1 MAPTTVDAGD
11 KLTLPECEFTAPE
24 GKTFDCWKIGDDER
38 EFYPNKLADIT
49 SDVTVKAIW
58 KNLQQYTVTFDANG
72 GSGTMNP
79 VKVNAGE
86 RFELPENGFTAPA
99 GANFKCWSINGEE
112 YVPGDKPMLKG
123 DTTVKA
129 QWDGQIDADMV
140 VLSVAGVTYNG
151 KNQTPA
157 VTVKVAGRTL
167 TNGTDY
173 TVAYSN
179 NKNVGTATAQVTGK
193 GAYNGTVTKT
203 FNINP
208 KGTKIKKLSK
218 LKKGLRIKWKKQTS
232 KMSTSRITGYQVRY
246 SMNKSM
252 DGAKIKTI
260 KKYKR
265 DNKKILKLQP
275 KKKYYVQVR
284 TYKNVGGKTYYSDWS
299 AIKAKKTK

>member
-1 MAPTTVDAGD
+1 
-11 KLTLPECEFTAPE
+11 
-24 GKTFDCWKIGDDER
+24 
-38 EFYPNKLADIT
+38 
-49 SDVTVKAIW
+49 
-58 KNLQQYTVTFDANG
+58 
-72 GSGTMNP
+72 MNP

-140 VLSVAGVTYNG
+140 VLSVAGVMYNG

-232 KMSTSRITGYQVRY
+232 KMSKSRITGYQVRY
-246 SMNKSM
+246 SLNKSM

-265 DNKKILKLQP
+265 DNKKILKLEP